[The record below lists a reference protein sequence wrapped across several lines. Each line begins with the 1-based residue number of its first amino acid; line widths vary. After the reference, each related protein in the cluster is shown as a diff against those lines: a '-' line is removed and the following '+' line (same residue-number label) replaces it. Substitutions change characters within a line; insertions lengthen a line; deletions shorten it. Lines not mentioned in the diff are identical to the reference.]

1 MGLSKDEK
9 RKVLLQAA
17 SDVLLEY
24 GPHKTT
30 LDDIAKRAG
39 MAKTSLYYYFK
50 DKNEIIRAIIK
61 SDIEQFLDIINRA
74 VADAPTAEEKMIAL
88 STARYNFIAGK
99 AQRANKQIIS
109 EFRSLEGV
117 FETEREFYLQ
127 SNKEIIEK
135 ILSDGI
141 EKGEL
146 KPIEDI
152 ELVSLIMVS
161 SMFGCDHTF
170 AFYDQRDRV
179 LEGIKKMARIFFAG
193 LRKELTT

>member
-1 MGLSKDEK
+1 MGISRDEK
-9 RKVLLQAA
+9 RKVVLQVA

-61 SDIEQFLDIINRA
+61 SDTEQLLEILTKA
-74 VADAPTAEEKMIAL
+74 VDSAQTAEEKMIAL
-88 STARYNFIAGK
+88 SVARYTFIVNK

-141 EKGEL
+141 KKGEL
-146 KPIEDI
+146 KPIKDI
-152 ELVSLIMVS
+152 ELVSLIMFS
-161 SMFGCDHTF
+161 SMFGCEQAF
-170 AFYDQRDRV
+170 AFYDQRDRL
-179 LEGIKKMARIFFAG
+179 LEGIKELTQIFFAG
-193 LRKELTT
+193 LKIKH